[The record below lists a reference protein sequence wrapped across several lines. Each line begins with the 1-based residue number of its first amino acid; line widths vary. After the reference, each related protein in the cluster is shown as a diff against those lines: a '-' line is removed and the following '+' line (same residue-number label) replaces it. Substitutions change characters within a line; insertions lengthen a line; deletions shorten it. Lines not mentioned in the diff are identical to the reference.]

1 MEGSQGFLGFKLEP
15 EILSEDFSY
24 FSWWRTL
31 CSEHRGEVPG
41 SSPFR
46 TVSAGWYGT
55 PRFSSC
61 CAQFAQRSLEMRA
74 HKEPGPCDLRSLSQV
89 SGFEWRCVAEESKQ
103 APPLY
108 LLVGVGKGSK
118 SRMAAAAL
126 GEPETMMGSLRRTWV
141 SGIGSSHLREPSAG
155 AW

>member
-41 SSPFR
+41 PVHSELSR
-46 TVSAGWYGT
+46 RVGT
-55 PRFSSC
+55 APPDFPPVVL
-61 CAQFAQRSLEMRA
+61 SLHRG
-74 HKEPGPCDLRSLSQV
+74 H
-89 SGFEWRCVAEESKQ
+89 WRCELTRSQDPVISVRCHKSMGSNRDAL
-103 APPLY
+103 PLY
-108 LLVGVGKGSK
+108 LLVGVGRGSK
-118 SRMAAAAL
+118 SGMAAAAL
-126 GEPETMMGSLRRTWV
+126 GEPETMRESLRRTWV
-141 SGIGSSHLREPSAG
+141 SGIGSSHPREPSAG